1 MSLTSHHRLH
11 QVSLLTKAGLVLS
24 IGLFGLLVAWTNVT
38 AYTINFQFVQH
49 VLSMDALASWAQVDA
64 LTQRAITDPATHQFA
79 YAAIILAEFVVG
91 LLCSV
96 GGLLFLITVFS
107 QSDRHLAIGKAFA
120 LAGCGIGLA
129 VWYLGFAVIGAEYFA
144 MWASDWNGQTTAYSF
159 SAILLL
165 SMIYVAQPE
174 AGAAASAP
182 TPTPNPNSL
191 HPDLTPEESDH
202 DR

>member
-1 MSLTSHHRLH
+1 MQSTPHAYLQRI
-11 QVSLLTKAGLVLS
+11 SLLTKAGLIFS

-49 VLSMDALASWAQVDA
+49 VLSMDALADWAQVDA
-64 LTQRAITDPATHQFA
+64 LTDRAITSPAIHEWA
-79 YAAIILAEFVVG
+79 YVAIIVAELVVG

-96 GGLLFLITVFS
+96 GAVLLLVAAFS
-107 QSDRHLAIGKAFA
+107 GDTDHVAIGKAFA
-120 LAGCGIGLA
+120 LAGCGVGIA

-144 MWASDWNGQTTAYSF
+144 MWASDWNGQATAYSF

-174 AGAAASAP
+174 AGVNPGVNASNA
-182 TPTPNPNSL
+182 S
-191 HPDLTPEESDH
+191 SDTET
-202 DR
+202 